1 MSQHR
6 HQFLSWKKHVIIN
19 MFLGPKIGVVYL
31 TFLWISKPIIWVKLA
46 LFLVPNAGP
55 NSTSW
60 LRIMILTFIFWGWLN
75 RQVFLLLI
83 FFTIIPMKYPMKH
96 FMRHLVKLIII
107 NILNHPLATNIH
119 QLFSSCQP
127 REVLEEFMKLS
138 DVIQVEIGGGDEL
151 GTVFT
156 LSKLRFFLPVEPS
169 KIGA

>member
-1 MSQHR
+1 
-6 HQFLSWKKHVIIN
+6 
-19 MFLGPKIGVVYL
+19 
-31 TFLWISKPIIWVKLA
+31 
-46 LFLVPNAGP
+46 
-55 NSTSW
+55 
-60 LRIMILTFIFWGWLN
+60 
-75 RQVFLLLI
+75 
-83 FFTIIPMKYPMKH
+83 MKYPMKH

-156 LSKLRFFLPVEPS
+156 LSKLRIFCQLNHRKLGLKQEIP
-169 KIGA
+169 